1 MNDELRHQL
10 AALLGWQETDN
21 GWITPDGDFYC
32 WHDGYCLENRGR
44 RRVTSPRP
52 RGEYSPQANSRP
64 STLEIPNKVGP
75 LYYEPLYY

>member
-32 WHDGYCLENRGR
+32 WHGGYCLENRGR
-44 RRVTSPRP
+44 DAALARALNMLPSPAPPPAP
-52 RGEYSPQANSRP
+52 RGIFDPG
-64 STLEIPNKVGP
+64 T
-75 LYYEPLYY
+75 